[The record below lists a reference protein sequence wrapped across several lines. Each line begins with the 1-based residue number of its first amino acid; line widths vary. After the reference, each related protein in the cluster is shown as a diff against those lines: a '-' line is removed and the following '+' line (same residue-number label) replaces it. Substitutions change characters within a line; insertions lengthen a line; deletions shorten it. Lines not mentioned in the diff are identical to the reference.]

1 MGSTMKPIGV
11 LMMNLGT
18 PEAPTTSAVKRYLR
32 EFLSDRRV
40 VDMHPFLWKPILNGV
55 ILNFRP
61 AKVAKVYQQVWMDEG
76 SPLLVLGNRLR
87 DRLQERLDSQ
97 NDDHKFIVETA
108 MTYGSPSVEQA
119 AKSFR
124 SHGVD
129 QIVVLPMY
137 PQFSGSTTAA
147 AYDRLMKSLKQCPHW
162 PALSLIRD
170 YADDE
175 HYVAAL
181 VKKIKAQWES
191 QGERRH
197 LVFSYHGIPKRY
209 VTQGD
214 PYQAR
219 CEATT
224 AAVVEALG
232 LSSDEYTHVY
242 QSRFGREE
250 WLKPYADKTLKE
262 FPSKGVKS
270 INIIS
275 PAFSIDCIETLEE
288 INIELREEFIAAG
301 GQSFDYIPAL
311 NDAPEHVDLYEYLV
325 RQNTKHWN

>member
-1 MGSTMKPIGV
+1 MRPIGV

-18 PEAPTTSAVKRYLR
+18 PDAPTTVAVKRYLR

-40 VDMHPFLWKPILNGV
+40 VDMSPLLWKPILNGV

-87 DRLQERLDSQ
+87 DRLRERLNS
-97 NDDHKFIVETA
+97 NYGVNAYVVETA
-108 MTYGSPSVEQA
+108 MTYGAPTVEDA
-119 AKSFR
+119 ANSFR
-124 SHGVD
+124 AHGVD
-129 QIVVLPMY
+129 KIVLVPMY

-147 AYDRLMKSLKQCPHW
+147 AYDRFMRSLKRCPHW
-162 PALSLIRD
+162 PALSLLQD
-170 YADDE
+170 YADDPI
-175 HYVAAL
+175 YISAL
-181 VKKIKAQWES
+181 EKSVKSQWEA

-197 LVFSYHGIPKRY
+197 LVLSYHGIPKRY

-224 AAVVEALG
+224 AALVEKLG
-232 LSSDEYTHVY
+232 LSEDEYTHVY

-250 WLKPYADKTLKE
+250 WLKPYADMTLKG
-262 FPSKGVKS
+262 FPEKNIKR
-270 INIIS
+270 INVIS

-288 INIELREEFIAAG
+288 ISMELRDEFVHAG
-301 GQSFDYIPAL
+301 GEAFDYIPAL
-311 NDAPEHVDLYEYLV
+311 NDSEEHVDVYEHLV
-325 RQNTKHWN
+325 RDNTKHWI